1 MDKTKT
7 HYIYIVISFTLYLFC
22 GCTGRIQRTE
32 GHTTRIFEDMAGR
45 KIEIPLRLE
54 RIFIDRHSTLMFYSL
69 DTVRNV
75 NVGFNYT
82 DTEKRYLKKSF
93 YENKP
98 YVIEA
103 GSHEEIVSLKPDIIL
118 WSQKLSPDII
128 EKADIL
134 QKKLNIPVILMDMDI
149 SRYKEIMR
157 YMGSLL
163 DKEQKSAELI
173 SFIESNIDPIPQKI
187 AGIPQDKRKRI
198 YYAEGINGLATDPK
212 GSVHS
217 LLIEL
222 CGGDNVA
229 RSVDVLPGKGMTSV
243 SIEQIY
249 AWNPEYILVWSGN
262 FDSMS
267 SYKEI
272 KQNKLWSDLN
282 AVKQNKVIQVPWR
295 PFGWIDRPPGMNR
308 LIGYMWLS
316 NTLFPE
322 EMNIDIVKSS
332 QEFFRLFY
340 HYNLS
345 HEEAVQL
352 SNPKP
357 GC

>member
-1 MDKTKT
+1 
-7 HYIYIVISFTLYLFC
+7 
-22 GCTGRIQRTE
+22 
-32 GHTTRIFEDMAGR
+32 
-45 KIEIPLRLE
+45 
-54 RIFIDRHSTLMFYSL
+54 
-69 DTVRNV
+69 
-75 NVGFNYT
+75 
-82 DTEKRYLKKSF
+82 
-93 YENKP
+93 
-98 YVIEA
+98 
-103 GSHEEIVSLKPDIIL
+103 
-118 WSQKLSPDII
+118 
-128 EKADIL
+128 
-134 QKKLNIPVILMDMDI
+134 MDMDI

-267 SYKEI
+267 SYKELN
-272 KQNKLWSDLN
+272 QEKLWSDRS
-282 AVKQNKVIQVPWR
+282 AVMQNKVMHVAVRQAC
-295 PFGWIDRPPGMNR
+295 
-308 LIGYMWLS
+308 WLS
-316 NTLFPE
+316 SMRT
-322 EMNIDIVKSS
+322 SS
-332 QEFFRLFY
+332 T
-340 HYNLS
+340 
-345 HEEAVQL
+345 
-352 SNPKP
+352 
-357 GC
+357 